1 METYK
6 VNSTFNMANQV
17 VHVGLCGKRG
27 QFNTLLPAK
36 LGEMLEKGS
45 KFQVFTDEHKQHLA
59 YRFKNQLVFAKNIST
74 YADAKNLL
82 ASVPGLR
89 KFSTDRLVFMYS
101 VLMAMQNN
109 FLRPSFSMPK
119 NILRLKEE
127 NQR

>member
-17 VHVGLCGKRG
+17 VHVCLYGKKG
-27 QFNTLLPAK
+27 QFNVLLPAK
-36 LGEMLEKGS
+36 LAGTLEKGI
-45 KFQVFTDEHKQHLA
+45 KVQVFTDENKQHIA

-82 ASVPGLR
+82 ASVAGLR
-89 KFSTDRLVFMYS
+89 KFSTDRLLFIYS

-119 NILRLKEE
+119 NMLRLKEE